1 MGWTEEEEEE
11 EDITYWIKPG
21 VASQGDGKKREGQE
35 RVERELG
42 RAKERK
48 KKRGRE
54 EEKERDGCLVSVS
67 GKVVPVYSSEYDIAV
82 STEYRDR
89 EGIYNRV
96 WYECTEY
103 GICH

>member
-42 RAKERK
+42 RAKKE
-48 KKRGRE
+48 KRGRE
-54 EEKERDGCLVSVS
+54 RKKGMEIWFPFRGRLF
-67 GKVVPVYSSEYDIAV
+67 
-82 STEYRDR
+82 
-89 EGIYNRV
+89 RV
-96 WYECTEY
+96 
-103 GICH
+103 

>member
-67 GKVVPVYSSEYDIAV
+67 GKVVPGVGTG
-82 STEYRDR
+82 TEWNR
-89 EGIYNRV
+89 EGIEIEALQSRV
-96 WYECTEY
+96 WGYTE
-103 GICH
+103 